1 MKARFDLLPV
11 YAVLF
16 MVFLYGPMLLMPLFS
31 FNDSTF
37 ATFPL
42 KGFTTRHYCR
52 DGREHLDAGGTEEF
66 ADAGR
71 SASRSRRRRL
81 PFPASLAL
89 TRYRVPGGGP
99 ILSFMML
106 PLVVPSIVL
115 AVALL
120 VIVLNILNI
129 PLSLWT
135 VAAGHLMICI
145 PFAMTVLMSRLEG
158 FDRSLEEASGD
169 LGASGFSTFRR
180 ITLPLAMPGVISS
193 LLLCFIISFDEF
205 VIAFFLTGTETTL
218 PVFLFSQLR
227 FPNRLPGTLA
237 LGSLILIG
245 SALLVVLAEVLRRRG
260 APSSNPGDI

>member
-16 MVFLYGPMLLMPLFS
+16 VVFLYGPMLLLPLFS
-31 FNDSTF
+31 VNDSTF

-42 KGFTTRHYCR
+42 SGFTLRHY
-52 DGREHLDAGGTEEF
+52 
-66 ADAGR
+66 ADMAANTSMLAALRNSVVVGVGV
-71 SASRSRRRRL
+71 SVVATAVAV
-81 PFPASLAL
+81 PAALAM
-89 TRYRVPGGGP
+89 TRYRIPGQGP

-106 PLVVPSIVL
+106 PLVVPSVVL

-120 VIVLNILNI
+120 VIIVRILDI

-135 VAAGHLMICI
+135 VAAGHIMVCI

-158 FDRSLEEASGD
+158 FDRALEEASRD
-169 LGASGFSTFRR
+169 LGASGWSTFRR
-180 ITLPLAMPGVISS
+180 ITLPLAAPAVISS

-205 VIAFFLTGTETTL
+205 VIAFFLTGTDTTL
-218 PVFLFSQLR
+218 PIFLFSQLR

-237 LGSLILIG
+237 LGTLILVG
-245 SALLVVLAEVLRRRG
+245 SALLVILAEVLRRRG
-260 APSSNPGDI
+260 APMKPGEL